1 MAAKK
6 VSTPGTEIPR
16 GSGIARQGFD
26 RMLAL
31 EYLLATTVV
40 GALAYSIWFMLTYG
54 YFPQPFFYD
63 IGDTWMDWFNPAY
76 WSHLPGAYDNYRTI
90 YPPLTYVILRYI
102 TNGECY
108 PGANG
113 GWSRDCDLYGIFS
126 LHAIYGVCVI
136 LTAMTLYRVD
146 RRTALPRSI
155 ALGMGLPF
163 LWGIDRGNVVLITY
177 IFVVLAFG
185 PLIASARLR
194 WMFAGMALNMK
205 VYLVGVLFAQLL
217 HRRWRWF
224 EGAVIATV
232 VVYLLSYAIFGEGSP
247 LQIYRNITDYSQG
260 LTINNPLDLWM
271 ASSLLPLYA
280 LTDSEVFPALLFV
293 GSDNVDLIRAGVPII
308 MRSAQAI
315 IMISAVFCFLRPEVI
330 PRTRIIA
337 ISIGIV
343 LLSTEVS
350 AYTQIFVFVFVF
362 MEPARGFLRRYAI
375 LMAYLLCIPLDI
387 NIDVLPPLVQDSFWL
402 QRPVVVENY
411 VQLGPFVRPLLS
423 LSIPV
428 ALSVLTIIEVVTD
441 IRKQGWADRWRLR
454 HDAPLLPS
462 VARPERRITE

>member
-1 MAAKK
+1 MAKGTAG
-6 VSTPGTEIPR
+6 TPDAETPV
-16 GSGIARQGFD
+16 GSGSARQGFD
-26 RMLAL
+26 AMLAI
-31 EYLLATTVV
+31 EYLLAAIVV
-40 GALAYSIWFMLTYG
+40 GGLAYSLWFMQTYG

-63 IGDTWMDWFNPAY
+63 IGDAWMDWFNPAY
-76 WSHLPGAYDNYRTI
+76 WSHLPGTYDNYRTI

-126 LHAIYGVCVI
+126 LHAIYVVCVI

-146 RRTALPRSI
+146 RRTALPRSF
-155 ALGMGLPF
+155 ALAMGLPM
-163 LWGIDRGNVVLITY
+163 LWGLDRGNVILITY
-177 IFVVLAFG
+177 VFVVLAFG

-194 WMFAGMALNMK
+194 WMFAGMAINMK
-205 VYLVGVLFAQLL
+205 VYLVGVLMAQLL

-232 VVYLLSYAIFGEGSP
+232 LVYLVSYAIFGEGSP
-247 LQIYRNITDYSQG
+247 MQIYRNITDYAEG

-271 ASSLLPLYA
+271 ASSLQPLYA

-293 GSDNVDLIRAGVPII
+293 GSDNVDLIRAAVPII

-330 PRTRIIA
+330 PRTRMIA
-337 ISIGIV
+337 ISIGIA

-350 AYTQIFVFVFVF
+350 AYTQILVFIFVF

-375 LMAYLLCIPLDI
+375 LIAYLLCIPLDI
-387 NIDVLPPLVQDSFWL
+387 NIDGLPTLVKDSFWL
-402 QRPVVVENY
+402 QRPVVVGYY

-428 ALSVLTIIEVVTD
+428 ALSVLTIVEVVAD

-454 HDAPLLPS
+454 RDAPLLPW
-462 VARPERRITE
+462 VARPERPVAE